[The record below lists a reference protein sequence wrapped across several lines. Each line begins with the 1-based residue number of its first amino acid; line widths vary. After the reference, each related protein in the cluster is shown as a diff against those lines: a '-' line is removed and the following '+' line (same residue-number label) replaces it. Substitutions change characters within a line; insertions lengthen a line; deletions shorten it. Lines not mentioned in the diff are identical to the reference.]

1 MLFPRP
7 LLACF
12 LALACTAPP
21 ALALGAGQAF
31 GTGTAFGDERT
42 VAMRLSAEGVVTAV
56 DARARLMSV
65 EGARGTV
72 TFRLDPRVRN
82 AAAIHAGERVRV
94 DYVAAFLLTPRR
106 DDDVVVDEA
115 SLVRADVHPVSLAG
129 RYARPVTFTADVV
142 ALDKE
147 NLTVRLRSPA
157 GDVAEY
163 RVQDRSALAGMRV
176 GEQVVV
182 AMNQAVA
189 VGVTPVRR

>member
-1 MLFPRP
+1 MLFPRS

-65 EGARGTV
+65 EGPRGTV

-82 AAAIHAGERVRV
+82 AAALHAGERVRV

-106 DDDVVVDEA
+106 DDDDVDEA
-115 SLVRADVHPVSLAG
+115 SLVRADVHPVSLAS

-147 NLTVRLRSPA
+147 NLTVRLRGPA